1 MKLHEDP
8 QLFKEAIGFA
18 SRPTDQG
25 GLGISP
31 LFIEKDYWICRSL
44 RLMADGDTEN
54 RAVFKGG
61 TSLSKAYGIG
71 ARFSEDV
78 DVAIAEAWTLSG
90 NQLKNLIRKTAHRMT
105 EGLVEIVVP
114 GKTSKGSHYHKAYYH
129 YPQVLESQTATA
141 INPGWILVEINSFA
155 NPYPYEKLAIESF
168 LTTFFRQSG
177 NLDLIDEFDMQP
189 FTVAVL
195 DKRRTLT
202 EKLVSLIRCSLAND
216 YLPQLSAKIRHFY
229 DLHYLFHD
237 PETNNYL
244 KSEAFR
250 SDFRDLLIHDRQQ
263 FAKPDGWQTRSLEE
277 SPLITA
283 WDDVW
288 KEIEQV
294 YLKELPGLAY
304 HEIPTSGQITDNMRN
319 ILAYIRNL

>member
-1 MKLHEDP
+1 MRLHENP
-8 QLFKEAIGFA
+8 QLFKEAINFA
-18 SRPTDQG
+18 SRPADQG

-31 LFIEKDYWICRSL
+31 LFIEKDYWISRSL
-44 RLMADGDTEN
+44 RLMAKGDTGN

-90 NQLKNLIRKTAHRMT
+90 NQLKNLIRKTARRMT
-105 EGLVEIVVP
+105 EGLVEIVIP

-129 YPQVLESQTATA
+129 YPQVMETQAATS
-141 INPGWILVEINSFA
+141 INPGQILVEINSFA
-155 NPYPYEKLAIESF
+155 NPYPYERLAIESF

-177 NLDLIDEFDMQP
+177 NQDLIDEFDMQP
-189 FTVAVL
+189 FSVAVL

-202 EKLVSLIRCSLAND
+202 EKLVSLMRCSLAND
-216 YLPQLSAKIRHFY
+216 YLTQLSAKIRHFY
-229 DLHYLFHD
+229 DLHYLFRD
-237 PETNNYL
+237 RAVNEYL
-244 KSEAFR
+244 KSEEFR
-250 SDFRDLLIHDRQQ
+250 SDFLELFTHDRQQ
-263 FAKPDGWQTRSLEE
+263 FDKPEGWRARSLEE
-277 SPLITA
+277 SPLLTA

-288 KEIEQV
+288 KKTGPV

-304 HEIPTSGQITDNMRN
+304 HEIPASDQISDSMKT
-319 ILAYIRNL
+319 ILGYIRNL